1 MPRALVLLSFVVVL
15 GPGCARGKHDAA
27 PPPAAAAPVE
37 QRPVDEF
44 AFVSTA
50 NNEEA
55 AKEQADEDEEA
66 PIAGEFAVKTPE
78 VAKEIAERAVADRL
92 DPKKTW
98 QLSPVMPTTW
108 PMRERAVTVY
118 FYPMAANPHSLQH
131 YQLFSAAFRVDV
143 SLVDGT
149 TKVVPIT
156 KSKMIGTVK
165 DTRPTSLER
174 RELDLAEASLVRRLL
189 GADPANGENAYWG
202 YLKFIHEHPEI
213 GKDLERRSGAFVKWV
228 RQKDKG

>member
-1 MPRALVLLSFVVVL
+1 MPRARWCLSLLVALA
-15 GPGCARGKHDAA
+15 PACARGRNDAA
-27 PPPAAAAPVE
+27 PPAAAPAQE
-37 QRPVDEF
+37 RPVDEF

-50 NNEEA
+50 NNEAA
-55 AKEQADEDEEA
+55 AKEQADDEAA
-66 PIAGEFAVKTPE
+66 PIAGEFAVKSAET
-78 VAKEIAERAVADRL
+78 AKEIAERAVADRL
-92 DPKKTW
+92 DKKKTW
-98 QLSPVMPTTW
+98 KLSPVMPTTW
-108 PMRERAVTVY
+108 PTSERAVAVY
-118 FYPMAANPHSLQH
+118 FYPMAANPHSLEH

-156 KSKMIGTVK
+156 KTKMIGTVK
-165 DTRPTSLER
+165 DERPTSLER
-174 RELDLAEASLVRRLL
+174 REIDLAEASLVRKLL
-189 GADPANGENAYWG
+189 GADPSSGENAYWG